1 MAYTIEVKDRIPTFA
16 GRVTMT
22 PVAGQAN
29 TYDLARA
36 DMPLEEGTPINK
48 ALLDQKANRLTE
60 DITVYVSTT
69 GSDTDGMGTSASP
82 YATIQKALDDIPKYL
97 DGHHAQIDIAAGT
110 YNERV
115 TVDGFSGGRLTIG
128 TTGRT
133 ITVRG
138 ISVMSST
145 GVRVNVSNITYSAS
159 YAGTLLYADYG
170 SDVTI
175 LRPITFRGETAA
187 VSGIGAARG
196 SIITAGGTTVAMLSM
211 GSACV
216 LATSGSTIAL
226 GTVEGNSN
234 TSYGIRA
241 ELGGLVT
248 YASKNLTATA
258 GDSTATGGRILT
270 SSGTQLADAS
280 VV

>member
-22 PVAGQAN
+22 PVAGQEN
-29 TYDLARA
+29 TYDLVRA

-128 TTGRT
+128 TAGRT

-175 LRPITFRGETAA
+175 LRSITFRGETAA
-187 VSGIGAARG
+187 VSGIAAARG
-196 SIITAGGTTVAMLSM
+196 SIITAAGTTVAMLSL
-211 GSACV
+211 GGACV
-216 LATSGSTIAL
+216 LATGGSTIAL
-226 GTVEGNSN
+226 GTVEGNTN
-234 TSYGIRA
+234 TSSGLRA
-241 ELGGLVT
+241 EQGSKICYL
-248 YASKNLTATA
+248 SKNLTATG
-258 GDSTATGGRILT
+258 GDITVSGGRIY
-270 SSGTQLADAS
+270 SGAQS
-280 VV
+280 NIPSY